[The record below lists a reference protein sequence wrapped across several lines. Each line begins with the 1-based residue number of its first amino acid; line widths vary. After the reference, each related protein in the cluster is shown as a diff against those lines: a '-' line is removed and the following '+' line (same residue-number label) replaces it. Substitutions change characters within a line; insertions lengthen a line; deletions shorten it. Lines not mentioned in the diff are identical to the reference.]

1 MKGGNCP
8 PSFWRAQYMTTIYEN
23 KILEVGPLV
32 EELKGENMIVLFGTN
47 APAELREFCL
57 LLEVKPV
64 NGEIVPGHT
73 LYIDDNKYEI
83 TAVGNAV
90 KQNLQNL
97 AHITIKFDGSKEA
110 ELPGTLYVEAKPV
123 PEIAV
128 GSVLKITE

>member
-1 MKGGNCP
+1 MKGGSCP

-47 APAELREFCL
+47 APAELREFCH

-64 NGEIVPGHT
+64 DGEIVPGHT

-83 TAVGNAV
+83 TAVGNAAT
-90 KQNLQNL
+90 KTANL

-123 PEIAV
+123 PRLLSF
-128 GSVLKITE
+128 GTKNH